1 MSEMKSTREAR
12 FWEAVEA
19 ERDPVYKAWLLENK
33 EVFITRPRTQKK
45 AWLEALE
52 TECNCEAG
60 LEGVEI
66 HKGEIY
72 FADLDPKAK
81 GKIRPVLIFQN
92 DKLNRAVTL
101 GIYHSIIVLPLSS
114 RLYGGAYRFRI
125 EARDNLPKTSEVVC
139 NAIGLVGSNRLIP
152 ERGLLTKLSSD
163 EEGKI
168 QKILQEIMGR

>member
-1 MSEMKSTREAR
+1 MKPTREAR

-19 ERDPVYKAWLLENK
+19 EQNSGYKAWLIENK

-45 AWLEALE
+45 AWLEALDA
-52 TECNCEAG
+52 ECNCESG
-60 LEGVEI
+60 LEGIEI

-72 FADLDPKAK
+72 FADLDPHAK

-125 EARDNLPKTSEVVC
+125 EARDSLPKTSEVVC
-139 NAIGLVGSNRLIP
+139 NAIGLVGSNRLMP
-152 ERGLLTKLSSD
+152 ERGILTKLSLH
-163 EEGKI
+163 EEHEI
-168 QKILQEIMGR
+168 HKILQEIMGM